1 MCDVWELLF
10 LFFFTDLMP
19 KILRAIL
26 KTKDY
31 VEANGERLD
40 KIESYMYNSTSRNQN
55 NTNTNS
61 QDEVETENM
70 FGEYFPIVNEDSLD
84 EFERKLSEWAFRL
97 NVVSFSQCNA
107 FYKLSFT

>member
-1 MCDVWELLF
+1 MKSLKLIFIFASLSGVCVMFENYCFYL
-10 LFFFTDLMP
+10 FFTDLLMP

-55 NTNTNS
+55 NT
-61 QDEVETENM
+61 
-70 FGEYFPIVNEDSLD
+70 VNG
-84 EFERKLSEWAFRL
+84 
-97 NVVSFSQCNA
+97 
-107 FYKLSFT
+107 Y